1 MFVHGTPNKNAK
13 ASNRSRA
20 CSGKVV
26 AIINQ
31 AIPSAPNP
39 QTIDGSIPSLPPL
52 SIDSI
57 NNFYYFLMETISPNL
72 STSQVLSML
81 YFAFSYQLLVIDSG
95 ASNHFTLDIVLPSD
109 PRENVVATPVC
120 LLNDVST
127 PVTHNG
133 RTVLSSSILDNVSY
147 IRFPFR
153 SPFHKPIDQ
162 VLGLSVIFL
171 RFYVVY
177 THSLSVCLFFFCW
190 FLFAL
195 CFSLLLFY
203 CSLFF
208 RLVS

>member
-127 PVTHNG
+127 PVTHND

-162 VLGLSVIFL
+162 VLGLFCYLSTILCCLYSQFISLFVFFL
-171 RFYVVY
+171 LVSFC
-177 THSLSVCLFFFCW
+177 TLFFI
-190 FLFAL
+190 A
-195 CFSLLLFY
+195 SVLLF
-203 CSLFF
+203 
-208 RLVS
+208 LVLPVG